1 MSLGTFLGRRLLKG
15 GVKLLGR
22 VLTKPA
28 RLTEDAFRGAI
39 GRRTSTRNFNPI
51 TRQRI
56 KTPEIKASPQV
67 GTPAYTSYNP
77 VTNQSVLNP
86 ASADFKPAVQGVPAV
101 MEDFTENVMGG
112 LNTTGKVAHGLGYAL
127 GYGTPAGLLGYHM
140 MKGDGTESS
149 HDENGVKNPK
159 HNEEMAKFRSKFQ
172 QERLGG
178 DNMFSS
184 EKYNALRA
192 QSPWVRTAIDQ
203 MGKENYISLKQQL
216 ADGEISADE
225 MHSALTDA
233 IAKIRDYDTLKEAG
247 TQAYVLPGLATKGKS
262 KRVIV
267 IAPMKA
273 SKGNSMSMQALQY
286 GLKEEQQGQ
295 QDQQ

>member
-1 MSLGTFLGRRLLKG
+1 MEDFFVGAGGGKHTTREIVKKTFQ
-15 GVKLLGR
+15 R
-22 VLTKPA
+22 V
-28 RLTEDAFRGAI
+28 
-39 GRRTSTRNFNPI
+39 
-51 TRQRI
+51 

-101 MEDFTENVMGG
+101 MEDYTKNVLGG
-112 LNTTGKVAHGLGYAL
+112 LNATGYAAHGLGYAA
-127 GYGTPAGLLGYHM
+127 GYGIPVGAGLLGYQM
-140 MKGDGTESS
+140 MKGDGTEES
-149 HDENGVKNPK
+149 HDKNGVKNPA

-178 DNMFSS
+178 DKMFSS
-184 EKYNALRA
+184 AKYNALRA

-203 MGKENYISLKQQL
+203 MGKENYIAMKQQL
-216 ADGEISADE
+216 ADGRISAQE

-233 IAKIRDYDTLKEAG
+233 IAELGDEETMKEAG